1 MSDEKVFC
9 IPELRLY
16 ILSYMIEPDACLK
29 CGVSDKSYYI
39 YSHDYPKYCIWC
51 SPNKLNWREKV
62 LNYNKKISLLKHNRP

>member
-39 YSHDYPKYCIWC
+39 YSHDYPKYCIC
-51 SPNKLNWREKV
+51 VLQINKIGV
-62 LNYNKKISLLKHNRP
+62 KKY